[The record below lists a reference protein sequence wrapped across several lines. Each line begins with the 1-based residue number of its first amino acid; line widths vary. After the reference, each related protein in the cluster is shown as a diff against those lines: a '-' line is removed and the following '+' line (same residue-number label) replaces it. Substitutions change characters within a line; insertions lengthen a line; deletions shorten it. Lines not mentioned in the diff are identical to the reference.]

1 MSKEYKTEY
10 MMKFGR
16 NLRTWREAAGLTQ
29 EELAIR
35 AGYSG
40 TAARTAVNKIETG
53 STDLPLSR
61 VKALARALDCSPA
74 DLINCTPPQSRPQVV
89 EVSDAESD
97 LLEAYRALSPEGQV
111 LALDYLRMLE
121 SRYGKK
127 NHTAAEAV

>member
-1 MSKEYKTEY
+1 MIDKKEYMK
-10 MMKFGR
+10 KFGR
-16 NLRTWREAAGLTQ
+16 NLRAWREARGMTQ
-29 EELAIR
+29 EELAVKV
-35 AGYSG
+35 GFSG
-40 TAARTAVNKIETG
+40 SAPRTAINKIELG
-53 STDLPLSR
+53 INDPSTSR

-121 SRYGKK
+121 ARYGKK
-127 NHTAAEAV
+127 NHTAEKAV